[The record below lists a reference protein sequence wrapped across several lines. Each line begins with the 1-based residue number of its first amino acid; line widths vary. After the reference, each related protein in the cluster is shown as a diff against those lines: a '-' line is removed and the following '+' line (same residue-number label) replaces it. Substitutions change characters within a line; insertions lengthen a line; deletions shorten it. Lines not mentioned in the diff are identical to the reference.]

1 MRTESNRF
9 GADAETSKGLYPGF
23 ASRLRQAWGH
33 VWDYARAPGLGAA
46 PKNVVHA
53 ATRFLCGCAAAVV
66 VLYVLRHYCP
76 PSASGE
82 GCIHHT
88 LMAVSPWLVGAIGG
102 TIVLL
107 MVMIPSRGETPSRP
121 LRTIRREDVIRTSA
135 AGWLKRLTH
144 KHRERRSVE
153 FMEDAGLGSDPDRG
167 NLYDMGY

>member
-9 GADAETSKGLYPGF
+9 GANAETSKGLYPGF

-33 VWDYARAPGLGAA
+33 AWDYALAQGLCAA
-46 PKNVVHA
+46 PKNVVYA
-53 ATRFLCGCAAAVV
+53 AARVLCGCASALV
-66 VLYVLRHYCP
+66 VLCVLRHYCP

-107 MVMIPSRGETPSRP
+107 VVMMPFRGGTPSKH
-121 LRTIRREDVIRTSA
+121 LRTIRREDVIRTSV

-144 KHRERRSVE
+144 KHREHRSVE
-153 FMEDAGLGSDPDRG
+153 FIDDARLGSDPDRG